1 MNARHS
7 PTHRCKD
14 HAYVLRALLVAVAST
29 VLITPVPVSL
39 AQTMAETRQ
48 CGRGT
53 PGFASKAL
61 HPDGGGSGEAF
72 GQGASTI
79 QFNRTPTKG
88 INHAVMLITVTALL
102 LVSVPAYAEM
112 RLTSK
117 DLTAGDLSGQTVAV
131 VVAFE

>member
-1 MNARHS
+1 MLVRPAAMSLLSASSSS
-7 PTHRCKD
+7 PD
-14 HAYVLRALLVAVAST
+14 
-29 VLITPVPVSL
+29 PVP
-39 AQTMAETRQ
+39 A
-48 CGRGT
+48 
-53 PGFASKAL
+53 
-61 HPDGGGSGEAF
+61 
-72 GQGASTI
+72 TI